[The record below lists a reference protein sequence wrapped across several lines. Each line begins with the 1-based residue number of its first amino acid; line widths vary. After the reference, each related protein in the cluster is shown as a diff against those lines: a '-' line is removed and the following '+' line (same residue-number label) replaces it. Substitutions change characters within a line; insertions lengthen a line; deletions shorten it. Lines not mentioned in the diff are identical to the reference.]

1 LTFVENIFANKKD
14 LNLICKKN
22 FKYMEFTEKATNLPI
37 TIWAFTQKYGL
48 PYYITRRLV
57 SEGAMLTVQSAT
69 GRLMLMDIQSNIVQA
84 TQAKK
89 LKPGRKSTKK

>member
-22 FKYMEFTEKATNLPI
+22 FKYMNPTNLPI

-89 LKPGRKSTKK
+89 LKPGRKSSKKK

>member
-14 LNLICKKN
+14 LVLICKKN
-22 FKYMEFTEKATNLPI
+22 FKYIMNPTNLPI

-57 SEGAMLTVQSAT
+57 SEGVMLTVQSAT
-69 GRLMLMDIQSNIVQA
+69 GRLMLMDIQSNIIQA

-89 LKPGRKSTKK
+89 LKPGRKSSKK